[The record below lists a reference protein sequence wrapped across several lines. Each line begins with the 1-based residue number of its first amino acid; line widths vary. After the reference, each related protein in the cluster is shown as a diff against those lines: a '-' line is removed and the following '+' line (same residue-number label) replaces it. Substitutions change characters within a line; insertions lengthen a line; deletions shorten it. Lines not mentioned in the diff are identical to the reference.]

1 MDSTTTTLVR
11 LRDALGVDNV
21 RYREQCLALGR
32 CHKHPAYE
40 PDYCPVCGTT
50 QPISDREF

>member
-1 MDSTTTTLVR
+1 MDTITKELIR
-11 LRDALGVDNV
+11 MRDSLGVENV
-21 RYREQCLALGR
+21 RYREECLRLGR

-50 QPISDREF
+50 TEIGQR